1 MPCQS
6 GDSKR
11 QAARVVLLMMQK
23 ELRSLLRVRD
33 EANRKIRT
41 AKVTLQWLESRL
53 GVQQSQT
60 TSFSQL
66 LLAPERPLTEDG
78 VVPAAQMA
86 EASHA
91 FEDSVV
97 ST

>member
-1 MPCQS
+1 
-6 GDSKR
+6 
-11 QAARVVLLMMQK
+11 MMQK

-60 TSFSQL
+60 TPFSQL
-66 LLAPERPLTEDG
+66 LLASERPLLEDG
-78 VVPAAQMA
+78 VVSAAHTA
-86 EASHA
+86 HASQA
-91 FEDSVV
+91 FDDSVAN
-97 ST
+97 T